1 VGVGDSHRDSYVG
14 SAIRVVYCLCTREEV
29 AVSRRTQLTVT
40 VSPELG
46 RYVEEVSAELNL
58 KRSAV
63 VERAL
68 EADRERRELDLL
80 RQGYEEMAEHG
91 LALHKEFE
99 HVDSETPSP
108 AYAETE

>member
-1 VGVGDSHRDSYVG
+1 M
-14 SAIRVVYCLCTREEV
+14 
-29 AVSRRTQLTVT
+29 SRRAQLTVT

-46 RYVEEVSAELNL
+46 RYVEEVSAELGV
-58 KRSAV
+58 KKSAV

-80 RQGYEEMAEHG
+80 REGYEEMAEHD

-99 HVDSETPSP
+99 HVDSETPLP
-108 AYAETE
+108 EYAEK

>member
-1 VGVGDSHRDSYVG
+1 MG
-14 SAIRVVYCLCTREEV
+14 
-29 AVSRRTQLTVT
+29 RRAQLTVT

-46 RYVEEVSAELNL
+46 QYVEEVSAELGM
-58 KRSAV
+58 KKSAV

-80 RQGYEEMAEHG
+80 RQGYEEMAEHD

-99 HVDSETPSP
+99 YVDNETPLP
-108 AYAETE
+108 EYAEK